1 MQHLICGVS
10 AAKQKIQR
18 QVMYSDCLMVECL
31 ESFCLFHSRISA
43 HQVAAD
49 PVSMMLL
56 YMTIKSVASVDRVEM
71 LRTDCSGET
80 RLPLHIPD
88 SS

>member
-1 MQHLICGVS
+1 
-10 AAKQKIQR
+10 
-18 QVMYSDCLMVECL
+18 MYSGCLMVECL
-31 ESFCLFHSRISA
+31 ESFCLVNSRISA

-56 YMTIKSVASVDRVEM
+56 YMTIKAVASVDHVEM

-80 RLPLHIPD
+80 RLALHMPD
-88 SS
+88 SL